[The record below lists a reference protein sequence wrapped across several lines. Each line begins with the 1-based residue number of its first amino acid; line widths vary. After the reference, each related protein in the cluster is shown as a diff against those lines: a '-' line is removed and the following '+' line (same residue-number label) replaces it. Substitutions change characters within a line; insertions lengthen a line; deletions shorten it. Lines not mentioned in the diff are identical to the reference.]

1 MKHTA
6 LLFFAFF
13 GFALSKSLAQ
23 DISIPTDIGSV
34 HPRLLTQAKTGKTE
48 LNTLI
53 TTEEWATNS
62 FAAIKKNIDGY
73 VTRFQSDS
81 SWMVSRLQMYWK
93 THYTDV
99 QIKNGSYVSGS
110 GYAPIPT
117 VRFTGGRDA
126 ASVYMRP
133 KLEDVKPYMDEDGK
147 IYLQNKGAGN
157 NWEWIDP
164 GKSGRIVESINIEI
178 MTKARDAAMLYW
190 FTGEEKYGEFAYD
203 IFNTYLTGMYYRKEP
218 VDLNKGHDQTLVGLS
233 SFEVI
238 HEDVLEPLTACYD
251 FLYSYI
257 NKYHK
262 SKLDSYAAAFKNWAD
277 IIIKNG
283 VPFNNWNLIEARFVL
298 HIAIVLEN
306 NKQYTDGKGCQ
317 YYLDQILNKTYT
329 RQWALRDILQKG
341 YDAQTGIWSESPG
354 YSTGVLTDFT
364 GFVNFFDR
372 TLHAD
377 FLPQMPIIPLA
388 VLAQAQYL
396 YPNGSIVGFGDT
408 HYGPIRMEPMEYLIS
423 NARLY
428 QKKEQEEIYTRML
441 KTMRNF
447 SMDKKQQ
454 NGQREGFNALF
465 GNPPLVLSEKI
476 KGGLPEDYIT
486 STFWAPNVGW
496 LVQRN
501 GIDQKNG
508 LMVSQAGS
516 TGNHAHSNGIAME
529 LYGKGIILAPEG
541 GIGSSYFQSD
551 YAEYYAQF
559 PAHNTVV
566 VDGISAYPAMKSNHP
581 LQLQHLYPASNQKT
595 GYFKTV
601 TFSDLRFL
609 EPETN
614 ADQHRM
620 MSIIRINDSAGYY
633 IDVFRSKR
641 KLGKDKY
648 HDYIYHN
655 LGQELNIFDTSNQ
668 KLNLKPTENLT
679 FANEELIGYDY
690 WYDKKEISTD
700 ADFKAVFD
708 LNIPGRK
715 SVQMNM
721 WMKGYPDRE
730 VFSVKAPPSKSW
742 RKNELIPDEIA
753 NLPLPT
759 IVVRQNGPAWNRPF
773 AAVYE
778 PTESGNSTL
787 SAISSFNEKNDSTF
801 VGLKVRH
808 QTGEV
813 DYVFSGTD
821 ETQKVTF
828 DKGQF
833 KGTYGVVRLNKTR
846 AGFEFI
852 FLGNGTA
859 LSFAGYGLKSNSPVS
874 AALTFKADVF
884 SFTSEQTVQL
894 MMPDIYG
901 TGKKISIILNDQ
913 IIIGKRENLNGLKQ
927 ITFDMPKCSLN
938 QFIVK
943 EN

>member
-1 MKHTA
+1 MKHIV
-6 LLFFAFF
+6 LLFCVFLGIAFT
-13 GFALSKSLAQ
+13 KSSAQ
-23 DISIPTDIGSV
+23 EISIPANIGSA
-34 HPRLLTQAKTGKTE
+34 HPRLLTQAKTGKTD
-48 LNTLI
+48 LNRLI
-53 TTEEWATNS
+53 NKEEWARNS
-62 FAAIKKNIDGY
+62 IETIKKNINEY
-73 VTRFQSDS
+73 VTRHQSDS
-81 SWMVSRLQMYWK
+81 SWLVSRLQMYWK

-99 QIKNGSYVSGS
+99 QVKNGAYVSGS

-117 VRFTGGRDA
+117 VRFTGTRDA
-126 ASVYMRP
+126 TSAYIRP

-147 IYLQNKGAGN
+147 IYLQNKSAGN
-157 NWEWIDP
+157 NWEWVDP
-164 GKSGRIVESINIEI
+164 SKSGRIVEAINIEI

-190 FTGEEKYGEFAYD
+190 FTGEEKYGKFAYD
-203 IFNTYLTGMYYRKEP
+203 IFNTYLSGMYYRKEP

-251 FLYSYI
+251 FLYGYLH
-257 NKYHK
+257 KYHK
-262 SKLDSYAAAFKNWAD
+262 SKLDIYATTFKNWAD

-298 HIAIVLEN
+298 NIAIVLEN
-306 NKQYTDGKGCQ
+306 NKQYADGKGCQ

-329 RQWALRDILQKG
+329 RQWALKDILQKG
-341 YDAQTGIWSESPG
+341 YDAKTGIWSESPG
-354 YSTGVLTDFT
+354 YSTGVLADFT

-408 HYGPIRMEPMEYLIS
+408 HYGPIRMEPMEYLIR
-423 NARLY
+423 NAKLY

-454 NGQREGFNALF
+454 SGERAGFGALF
-465 GNPPLVLSEKI
+465 GNPPLALSEKI
-476 KGGLPEDYIT
+476 NSGLPEDYIT
-486 STFWAPNVGW
+486 ATFWAPNVGW

-501 GIDQKNG
+501 GLDEKNG

-516 TGNHAHSNGIAME
+516 VGNHAHSNGIAME

-541 GIGSSYFQSD
+541 GIGSSYFQAD
-551 YAEYYAQF
+551 YEEYYAQF

-566 VDGISAYPAMKSNHP
+566 VDGISAYPTMKSNHP

-601 TFSDLRFL
+601 TFSDLSFL

-614 ADQHRM
+614 AEQNRM

-633 IDVFRSKR
+633 VDVFRSKK

-655 LGQELNIFDTSNQ
+655 LGQDINLFDASNQ
-668 KLNLKPTENLT
+668 KINLKPTEKLT

-690 WYDKKEISTD
+690 WYDKKEISTA

-708 LNIPGRK
+708 LNIPDKK

-721 WMKGYPDRE
+721 WMKGYPNRE

-742 RKNELIPDEIA
+742 RKNELIPDDIA

-759 IVVRQNGPAWNRPF
+759 VVVRQNGAAWNKPF
-773 AAVYE
+773 AAIYE
-778 PTESGNSTL
+778 PTESGNSAL
-787 SAISSFNEKNDSTF
+787 SAISAFNEGKDSTF
-801 VGLKVRH
+801 VGLKVKH
-808 QTGEV
+808 QTGDV
-813 DYVFSGTD
+813 DYIFSGTNG
-821 ETQKVTF
+821 TKKIIF
-828 DKGQF
+828 DKSEF
-833 KGTYGVVRLNKTR
+833 KGTFAVIRENKTK

-859 LSFAGYGLKSNSPVS
+859 ISFLGYGLNAVTPVS
-874 AALTFKADVF
+874 AALTLKANVF
-884 SFTSEQTVQL
+884 SFTSENPVQL
-894 MMPDIYG
+894 IMPDVYG
-901 TGKKISIILNDQ
+901 AGKKISITLNNK
-913 IIIGKRENLNGLKQ
+913 IIIGKRQNTNGLKQ
-927 ITFDMPKCSLN
+927 IKFEMPKCALSK
-938 QFIVK
+938 FIVK